1 MPPPMQTSTQT
12 LPVQPLF
19 DQGPRPTLPVAGH
32 AGRFPVRR
40 IYCVGRNYAAHAR
53 EMGGDPEREPPFFF
67 QKPADAVVADGA
79 DVPYPP
85 RTSDLQHEVE
95 LVVALGR
102 GGRNVP
108 VDQAGALV
116 FAQAVGIDLTRRD
129 LQAAARKAGKPWD
142 TAKAFDHSAPV
153 GLLHPTGSAGPL
165 TRGTIRLA
173 VNDELRQEADLADMT
188 WSVTEVIAELSTLF
202 ELAPGDL
209 IFTGTPSGVGPLF
222 PGDRID
228 AGIAGLGTL
237 VTRIGPPIR

>member
-1 MPPPMQTSTQT
+1 MQS
-12 LPVQPLF
+12 LAIQPLF
-19 DQGPRPTLPVAGH
+19 DPGPRPTLAIVGRPE
-32 AGRFPVRR
+32 RFPVRR

-53 EMGGDPEREPPFFF
+53 EMGGDPDREPPFFF

-85 RTSDLQHEVE
+85 RTDDLQHEVE

-102 GGRNVP
+102 GGRNIP
-108 VDQAGALV
+108 VAEAGALV

-153 GLLHPTGSAGPL
+153 GILHPVGPAGPL
-165 TRGTIRLA
+165 TRGRIWLA
-173 VNDELRQEADLADMT
+173 VNGDRRQQADLADMT
-188 WSVTEVIAELSTLF
+188 WSVAEVIAELSTLF
-202 ELAPGDL
+202 DLAPGDL
-209 IFTGTPSGVGPLF
+209 IFTGTPSGVGSLL

-228 AGIAGLGTL
+228 AGIDGLEPL
-237 VTRIGPPIR
+237 VTRIVPPVA